1 MQMKGQ
7 AKAKKITVKHVYK
20 PSQRLHT
27 IGELQKISDPSIL
40 LSTELSAWEYVQR
53 MNQKEKSE

>member
-7 AKAKKITVKHVYK
+7 VKAKKITVKHVYK

-27 IGELQKISDPSIL
+27 IGE
-40 LSTELSAWEYVQR
+40 YGR
-53 MNQKEKSE
+53 